1 MEIRTVKPGEIIVK
15 DRSRKDLGDLEAL
28 ATSIDEI
35 ETTVPGRGQTIL
47 WPHQQEALDFI
58 KTKPAALLNMDMGTG
73 KSAVA
78 IRYIETRDCARV
90 LILCP
95 KSVAQVWPGQ
105 FATHE
110 TMPHTVH
117 VLDSGTIA
125 DRAKRLQQI
134 TGPAVVVVN
143 YDVLPFAIGP
153 AIKAARWDALVLD
166 EVHKIKAPAGKI
178 SRFCSQLADRIPNRL
193 ALTGTVMPHSPL
205 DVYAQFRALDK
216 RIFGTSNTLFKARY
230 AVFGG
235 YERKQVVAY
244 QNMDDLHQRMA
255 LITYRCK
262 ASDVLSL
269 PPFTDVERYC
279 ELPPEAARVYKDM
292 AKHMV
297 AEIEAGEITA
307 SNALVKLLRLAQIA
321 GGFVEDHELH
331 TAKAALLAEV
341 LDDIAPDYDGKRE
354 PVIAFARFHHD
365 LNTIRTV
372 AEAAGYS
379 VGELSGRRSDLADFQ
394 DCKHD
399 LLAVQLQSGGVG
411 IDLTRARYCI
421 YYSHD
426 WSLGNYDQS
435 RARVHRPGQERPVTY
450 IHLTTRGTVDEQ
462 VLKALQSKRDV
473 VEAVLNHLT
482 ARR

>member
-1 MEIRTVKPGEIIVK
+1 MP
-15 DRSRKDLGDLEAL
+15 
-28 ATSIDEI
+28 
-35 ETTVPGRGQTIL
+35 TTL
-47 WPHQQEALDFI
+47 WAHQQDALDFI
-58 KTKPAALLNMDMGTG
+58 STKPAALLNMDMGTG

-78 IRYIETRDCARV
+78 IRYLEARSCARV
-90 LILCP
+90 IILCP

-105 FATHE
+105 FEQHQTH
-110 TMPHTVH
+110 PHAVH

-125 DRAKRLQQI
+125 ERTKQLQQI

-143 YDVLPFAIGP
+143 YDILPFAIGP
-153 AIKAARWDALVLD
+153 AIKAAQWDAVVMD
-166 EVHKIKAPAGKI
+166 ESHKIKAAAGKI
-178 SRFCSQLADRIPNRL
+178 SRFCSQLSDRIPNRL

-205 DVYAQFRALDK
+205 DVYAQFRAIDK

-235 YERKQVVAY
+235 YERKQVIAY

-255 LITYRCK
+255 LVTYRCK
-262 ASDVLSL
+262 ASDVLTL
-269 PPFTDVERYC
+269 PPFVDVERYC
-279 ELPPEAARVYKDM
+279 ELPPEARRVYQDM
-292 AKHMV
+292 AKHMI
-297 AEIEAGEITA
+297 AEIDAGEITA

-321 GGFVEDHELH
+321 SGFVEDHELH
-331 TAKAALLAEV
+331 GAKAALLAEV
-341 LDDIAPDYDGKRE
+341 LDDIAPDFDGQRE

-365 LNTIRTV
+365 LNTIRAV
-372 AEAAGYS
+372 AEAAGYT
-379 VGELSGRRSDLADFQ
+379 VGELSGRRSDLAAFQ
-394 DCKHD
+394 AGACD

-450 IHLTTRGTVDEQ
+450 VHLTTRGTVDEQ
-462 VLKALQSKRDV
+462 VLKALQAKRDV